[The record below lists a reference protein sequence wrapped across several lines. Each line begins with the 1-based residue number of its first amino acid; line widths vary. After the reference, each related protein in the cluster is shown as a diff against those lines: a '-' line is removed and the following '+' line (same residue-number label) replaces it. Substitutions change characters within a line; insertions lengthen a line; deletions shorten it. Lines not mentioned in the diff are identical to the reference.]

1 METVLLLGAGF
12 SRWAA
17 HLPLVSELFDFAID
31 PGNDR
36 EVRRL
41 EIVRTAYAKWRRQ
54 FPEANNEEFI
64 AWARTNLR
72 RFDYAGWYVTR
83 RLTDP
88 FISGSYIRRTFYIN
102 SYYARENPGVVRAR
116 EFLQNL
122 ELAYGFPVVLTANYD
137 LLVEYALGTKG
148 FHYGRPGECIGRTP
162 YPYIQP
168 VYVTGPVPLLKLH
181 GSLSWSTDG
190 KSTTSRFGMTGK
202 CLIVPPMA
210 EKTPDEMFAW
220 EWGEAASYLENA
232 KRLVIFGFAFNP
244 YDQAIR
250 TLFREHSG
258 KIKEIISIDRFD
270 QRTRLAEIFECEN
283 VQWVDPE
290 DGLKLPLG

>member
-1 METVLLLGAGF
+1 M
-12 SRWAA
+12 
-17 HLPLVSELFDFAID
+17 PLVSELFDFAID
-31 PGNDR
+31 PRNDR
-36 EVRRL
+36 EARRL
-41 EIVRTAYAKWRRQ
+41 EIVSEAYESWRLQ
-54 FPEANNEEFI
+54 HSLESNEHFI
-64 AWARTNLR
+64 AWARINLK

-102 SYYARENPGVVRAR
+102 SYYARENPGVIRVRK
-116 EFLQNL
+116 FLENC
-122 ELAYGFPVVLTANYD
+122 ELAFGHPAIFTANYD

-148 FHYGRPGECIGRTP
+148 FNYGRPGECIGTTP

-181 GSLSWSTDG
+181 GSLSWSVDG

-210 EKTPDEMFAW
+210 EKTPHETFAW
-220 EWGEAASYLENA
+220 EWAEAARYLKRA

-250 TLFREHSG
+250 TLFRDNSG
-258 KIKEIISIDRFD
+258 NHEEIISIDPYD
-270 QRTRLAEIFECEN
+270 QRVRLAEVFECRN
-283 VQWVDPE
+283 VRWIDPN
-290 DGLKLPLG
+290 GGILLP

>member
-1 METVLLLGAGF
+1 MVETVLLLGAGF

-17 HLPLVSELFDFAID
+17 NLPLVSELFDFEID

-36 EVRRL
+36 EARRL
-41 EIVRTAYAKWRRQ
+41 EIVSEAYGRWRSQ
-54 FPEANNEEFI
+54 YPLESNEQFI
-64 AWARTNLR
+64 AWARTNLK

-102 SYYARENPGVVRAR
+102 SYYARENYGVIRAR
-116 EFLQNL
+116 QFLQNC
-122 ELAYGFPVVLTANYD
+122 ELAFGYPAILTANYD

-148 FHYGRPGECIGRTP
+148 FNYGRPGEYIGTTP
-162 YPYIQP
+162 YPHIQP

-181 GSLSWSTDG
+181 GSLSWSVDG

-210 EKTPDEMFAW
+210 EKTPHETFAW
-220 EWGEAASYLENA
+220 EWAEAARHLKRA
-232 KRLVIFGFAFNP
+232 RRLVIFGFAFNP

-250 TLFREHSG
+250 TLFRTNSENL
-258 KIKEIISIDRFD
+258 EELISIDPFD
-270 QRTRLAEIFECEN
+270 QRARLAEVFTCGN
-283 VQWVDPE
+283 VRWLDPN
-290 DGLKLPLG
+290 DGILLP